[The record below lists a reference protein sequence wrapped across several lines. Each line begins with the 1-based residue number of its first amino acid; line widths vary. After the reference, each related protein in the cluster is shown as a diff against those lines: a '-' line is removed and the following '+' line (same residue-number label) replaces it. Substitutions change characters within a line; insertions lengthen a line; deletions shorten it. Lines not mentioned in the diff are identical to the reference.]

1 MRIAFGVTKSDFFD
15 EYLYRK
21 PHVFKG
27 AIQGVRIGWKDISE
41 IYERADASDRSFKL
55 MDGREIPKTEYVESY
70 MNVGR
75 LEHRYIKSVIY
86 RYMRE
91 GATLVFNRIKNEP
104 FVTAISKQIANYA
117 GAQVIVSGYAAFSGK
132 SSYRSHWDT
141 RDVFAVQLLGRK
153 RWIIKRPNFVFPL
166 FMQQTKNMSEAVEP
180 EEVYLD
186 VILEPG
192 DIIYVPRGWWHNP
205 LPLGGETF
213 HLAVGTFAP
222 TGFDYL
228 RWLLNLLPEI
238 PDVRKNFHDFE
249 RDKES
254 LRTIAASL
262 GAAVSDRS
270 NFEKFMRAYIGQ
282 HRVDSKIALHILGD
296 GSNHQL
302 DLKQIVRLNA
312 NLLYRFSEGFVVING
327 NKINIDDVGFEL
339 IEFIHNQGICSV
351 ARIQERFSEHG
362 EDLVNKALFQL
373 ALNDVIEI
381 VD

>member
-1 MRIAFGVTKSDFFD
+1 MRIVFDLTKNDFFD
-15 EYLYRK
+15 EYLYKK

-27 AIQGVRIGWKDISE
+27 AVQDGHIDWKDINE
-41 IYERADASDRSFKL
+41 VYERADASDRSFKL
-55 MDGREIPKTEYVESY
+55 MNGYEVPKSEYVESH

-75 LEHRYIKSVIY
+75 VEHRYIKSVVY
-86 RYMRE
+86 KYMRE
-91 GATLVFNRIKNEP
+91 GATLVYNRIKNEP
-104 FVTAISKQIANYA
+104 FVTAISRQIASYA
-117 GAQVIVSGYAAFSGK
+117 DAQVIVSGYAAFSGK

-153 RWIIKRPNFVFPL
+153 RWIIKRPNFESPL
-166 FMQQTKNMSEAVEP
+166 YMQQTKNISDAVEP

-205 LPLGGETF
+205 LPLGGGTF
-213 HLAVGTFAP
+213 HLAIGTFAP

-228 RWLLNLLPEI
+228 CWLLNLMPDI
-238 PDVRKNFHDFE
+238 PDVRRNFHEFG
-249 RDKES
+249 RDEQS
-254 LRTIAASL
+254 LKNIAVSL
-262 GAAVSDRS
+262 GASVNDRS
-270 NFEKFMRAYIGQ
+270 NYEKFMQAYIGQ

-312 NLLYRFSEGFVVING
+312 HLLYRFSDGFVVING
-327 NKINIDDVGFEL
+327 NKTNIDDVSFEL
-339 IEFIHNQGICSV
+339 IEYIYHQGDCSV
-351 ARIQERFSEHG
+351 SGIQERFSGHG
-362 EDLVNKALFQL
+362 ADIVNKTLFQL